1 MMNTMRTPLTRD
13 EMSRACP
20 AIFAD
25 HAAPKTSSKYKLIPT
40 TEVLDLMESEG
51 WQPVAAHYQKV
62 RLVKRDGYQKH
73 LIRFQ
78 HPDLILG
85 DEALDCVLLNSH
97 DGGSSYRFMLGIW
110 RMICSNGMM
119 VGDTWQEVRVRHMGA
134 SPDMILHASKQI
146 TQQAPKLAQKIG
158 DWKEIEM
165 TRDEAG
171 IFAAAAGELLATEQ
185 NPSPFIDYTGQ
196 DHAAEQLL
204 RTRRYQDQSAL
215 SKRPNLWLTYN
226 TVQENLIKGG
236 FRKFNAAAKGGLVKG
251 MSKSRAVKSI
261 DKNLALNRA
270 LFTLTEKMEEILRNK
285 AA

>member
-1 MMNTMRTPLTRD
+1 MMNAMRTVLTRD
-13 EMSRACP
+13 DMARACP

-25 HAAPKTSSKYKLIPT
+25 HAAPKTSSKYRLIPT

-51 WQPVAAHYQKV
+51 WQPVTAHYQKV
-62 RLVKRDGYQKH
+62 RLEGRNGYQKH

-78 HPDLILG
+78 HPDLVLG
-85 DEALDCVLLNSH
+85 EEALDCILLNSH

-119 VGDTWQEVRVRHMGA
+119 VGETWQEVRVRHMG
-134 SPDMILHASKQI
+134 STPDMILDASKQI
-146 TQQAPKLAQKIG
+146 TQQAPKLAQKIK
-158 DWKEIEM
+158 DWKQIEM

-171 IFAAAAGELLATEQ
+171 IFASAAGELLTTEQ
-185 NPSPFIDYTGQ
+185 NPKPFIDYTGR
-196 DHAAEQLL
+196 DHAPDQLL
-204 RTRRYQDQSAL
+204 RTRRYQDQSGL
-215 SKRPNLWLTYN
+215 KKPNLWLAYN

-236 FRKFNAAAKGGLVKG
+236 FRKFNATAEGGLKKG
-251 MSKSRAVKSI
+251 MSKSREVKSI

-270 LFTLTEKMEEILRNK
+270 LFTLTEKMEEILRSK